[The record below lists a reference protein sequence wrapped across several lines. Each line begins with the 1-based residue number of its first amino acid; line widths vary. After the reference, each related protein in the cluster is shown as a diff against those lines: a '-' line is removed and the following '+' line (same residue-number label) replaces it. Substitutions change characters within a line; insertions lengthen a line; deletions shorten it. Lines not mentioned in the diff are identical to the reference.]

1 MELSVCLSNLT
12 KNGYK
17 LTSQR
22 QALIRLFLENNRT
35 MLSAK
40 EVRDSITHL
49 AGKQASFGNVY
60 DNLYLLCTFGI
71 IGKTEYC
78 GESFF
83 YLKETS
89 EKESVM
95 FICTNCRKIMYFS
108 DGLFDE
114 YLKKEEKE
122 HAYRVISKKFEI
134 YGLYT
139 QCPVSG

>member
-1 MELSVCLSNLT
+1 MELSVCLSKLT
-12 KNGYK
+12 TNGYR
-17 LTSQR
+17 LTYQR
-22 QALIRLFLENNRT
+22 KALIRLFLENSRK
-35 MLSAK
+35 MLTAK
-40 EVRDSITHL
+40 EVREYITRL

-71 IGKTEYC
+71 IDKTEYC

-83 YLKETS
+83 YRKEMS

-95 FICTNCRKIMYFS
+95 FICTNCRKFIYFS

-134 YGLYT
+134 YGLCP
-139 QCPVSG
+139 QCRVSG

>member
-134 YGLYT
+134 YGLCP
-139 QCPVSG
+139 QCRVYG

>member
-108 DGLFDE
+108 NGLFE
-114 YLKKEEKE
+114 QFLKKEKEE
-122 HAYRVISKKFEI
+122 HAYRTLSQKFEI
-134 YGLYT
+134 HGLCP
-139 QCPVSG
+139 QCRVAG

>member
-122 HAYRVISKKFEI
+122 HAYRVISKKVEI
-134 YGLYT
+134 YGLCP
-139 QCPVSG
+139 QCRVSG

>member
-134 YGLYT
+134 YGLCP
-139 QCPVSG
+139 QCRVSR

>member
-71 IGKTEYC
+71 IDKTEYC

-134 YGLYT
+134 YGLCP
-139 QCPVSG
+139 QCRVSG

>member
-1 MELSVCLSNLT
+1 MELSVCLTNLT

-134 YGLYT
+134 YGLCP
-139 QCPVSG
+139 QCRVSG

>member
-1 MELSVCLSNLT
+1 MELSVCLSKLT

-134 YGLYT
+134 YGLCP
-139 QCPVSG
+139 QCRVSG

>member
-22 QALIRLFLENNRT
+22 QALTRLFLENNRT

-134 YGLYT
+134 YGLCP
-139 QCPVSG
+139 QCRVSG

>member
-1 MELSVCLSNLT
+1 MELSVYLSNLT

-134 YGLYT
+134 YGLCP
-139 QCPVSG
+139 QCRVSG

>member
-134 YGLYT
+134 YGLCP
-139 QCPVSG
+139 QCRLSR

>member
-40 EVRDSITHL
+40 EVRYSITHL

-89 EKESVM
+89 ETESVM

-134 YGLYT
+134 YGLCP
-139 QCPVSG
+139 QCRVSG

>member
-49 AGKQASFGNVY
+49 AGKQASFGDVY

-134 YGLYT
+134 YGLCP
-139 QCPVSG
+139 QCRVSG

>member
-134 YGLYT
+134 YGLCP
-139 QCPVSG
+139 QCRLSG

>member
-1 MELSVCLSNLT
+1 MELSVCLSKLT

-17 LTSQR
+17 PTSQR
-22 QALIRLFLENNRT
+22 KALIRLFLENNRT
-35 MLSAK
+35 LFSAK
-40 EVRDSITHL
+40 EVREYITHL
-49 AGKQASFGNVY
+49 TGKQASFGNVY

-134 YGLYT
+134 YGLCP
-139 QCPVSG
+139 QCRVSG

>member
-134 YGLYT
+134 YGLCP
-139 QCPVSG
+139 QCRVSG

>member
-35 MLSAK
+35 KLSAK

-134 YGLYT
+134 YGLCP
-139 QCPVSG
+139 QCRVSG